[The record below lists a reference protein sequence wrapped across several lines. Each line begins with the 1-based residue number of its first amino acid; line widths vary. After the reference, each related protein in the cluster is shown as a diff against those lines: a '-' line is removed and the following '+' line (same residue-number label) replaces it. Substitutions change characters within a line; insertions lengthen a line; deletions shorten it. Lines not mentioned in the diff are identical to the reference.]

1 MILVA
6 MGEIVVVV
14 LLRPLR
20 WLSGGDRTPIGR
32 ALQRFE
38 GWVLRHLHVIDSE
51 SRMRQE
57 LSLHGGATGTLASGL
72 TEQSNL
78 AGTTSDTIER
88 MRNQTGATVEDRA
101 RASELQ
107 GSGRIGAGRR
117 PVDSGGGNR
126 SDDIQQA
133 LLEAQRRQN
142 QEAERA
148 RRRRS

>member
-20 WLSGGDRTPIGR
+20 LLSGGDRTPIGR
-32 ALQRFE
+32 GLHRFE
-38 GWVLRHLHVIDSE
+38 GWVLRHLHVIHSE

-57 LSLHGGATGTLASGL
+57 LSLHGGATASLASGL

-78 AGTTSDTIER
+78 AGSTSDTIER
-88 MRNQTGATVEDRA
+88 MRNQTGATAEDHA

-107 GSGRIGAGRR
+107 SSGRISTGRGR
-117 PVDSGGGNR
+117 VDSSGGNR

-133 LLEAQRRQN
+133 LLEAQRRQS
-142 QEAERA
+142 QDAEQA

>member
-6 MGEIVVVV
+6 MGEILVVV

-20 WLSGGDRTPIGR
+20 WLTGGDRTPIGR
-32 ALQRFE
+32 ALHRFE
-38 GWVLRHLHVIDSE
+38 GWVLRHLHVIHSE

-57 LSLHGGATGTLASGL
+57 LSLHGGATASMASGL
-72 TEQSNL
+72 TDHSHL
-78 AGTTSDTIER
+78 SGSTSDTIER
-88 MRNQTGATVEDRA
+88 MRDQTGATVEDRA

-107 GSGRIGAGRR
+107 GSGRIGTGRR
-117 PVDSGGGNR
+117 RVDSSGGDR